1 MTLSTHLVATHA
13 MSLKKQF
20 VNNNIT
26 KSPIAFSNIQANF
39 MNLLIDHVLAIYI
52 IQTS

>member
-1 MTLSTHLVATHA
+1 MTLSTHLVATQA
-13 MSLKKQF
+13 MSLKKKF
-20 VNNNIT
+20 VNNHIT

-39 MNLLIDHVLAIYI
+39 MNLLINHVIATYN